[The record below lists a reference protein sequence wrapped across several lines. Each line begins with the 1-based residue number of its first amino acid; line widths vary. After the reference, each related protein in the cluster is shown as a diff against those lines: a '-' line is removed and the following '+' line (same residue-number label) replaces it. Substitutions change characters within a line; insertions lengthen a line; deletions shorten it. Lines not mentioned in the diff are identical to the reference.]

1 MQSIEYQEFK
11 DSNALIG
18 LPNLATQLFPNID
31 KVIKTYLTPELLS
44 LQHTQMNQAT
54 LYYCQQLPL
63 DELYNV
69 KHQEAD
75 EFGIDFVEN
84 YSESRQMELDTLI
97 AQCEKDLITSIWE
110 VMLHTTESFFHIKLI
125 PIRWFKDKYLQ
136 MEPNIVAANEPF
148 ITAQGDCIMENNFV
162 TNGIVFQIR
171 GDLND
176 EEKVKVKA
184 RRIRDLYGKISG
196 IFKEALKKAMDDE
209 DSSLYNTIN
218 QWIVNK
224 QLAQQREDEVLFQFH
239 SNDNLN
245 HTEDV
250 LPPEFKRHKGRVA
263 YKRIKS
269 AVENNVRST
278 ALSDKTNIADA
289 TLRDT
294 YEDQESKSS
303 KRKATCKKC
312 HGIGHYA
319 KTCTI
324 EL

>member
-18 LPNLATQLFPNID
+18 FPNLATQLFSNID
-31 KVIKTYLTPELLS
+31 QVIKTYLTSELLS
-44 LQHTQMNQAT
+44 LQRTQMNQAT
-54 LYYCQQLPL
+54 LYYCKELPL

-97 AQCEKDLITSIWE
+97 LQCEKDLIASIWKVKHYNSIKINYIVLLSNRTYMCSYMYLITMGLYCQHFFQ

-162 TNGIVFQIR
+162 ANGIVFQIH

-176 EEKVKVKA
+176 EERVKAKA

-196 IFKEALKKAMDDE
+196 IFKEVLKKTMDYE
-209 DSSLYNTIN
+209 DFSLYNTIN

-224 QLAQQREDEVLFQFH
+224 QLAQQREDEGLFQFH

-245 HTEDV
+245 HTEDI
-250 LPPEFKRHKGRVA
+250 LPPEFKRYKGA
-263 YKRIKS
+263 I
-269 AVENNVRST
+269 
-278 ALSDKTNIADA
+278 
-289 TLRDT
+289 LRDT
-294 YEDQESKSS
+294 YED
-303 KRKATCKKC
+303 
-312 HGIGHYA
+312 
-319 KTCTI
+319 
-324 EL
+324 